1 MKSLMLLNQKNY
13 NKFLL
18 ESTQLKS
25 WFEQISLIKVINCIS
40 NEKNN
45 KIVKLDEEEMK
56 YLLNDELTTLTAII
70 IVKNEEDNIVKC
82 IESIKDYVDELVI
95 IDTGS
100 TDNTLNLITT
110 YQCDKIK
117 VFTRKWKDNFS
128 QIRNYAKSKATGKW
142 IFYIDADETVM
153 PPHDFTLFKKL
164 LRKFELLDLNEKIT
178 ICPVIIDHNNH
189 KSVGVRRCFYNS
201 KKFYYFGHVHE
212 EVRNINGLLN
222 QLTVDINIRH
232 EGYKSEIL
240 KNKEKVKRNINLLKK
255 TIKKEPSEIRW
266 KYFYCRDGSG
276 YLPDE
281 EIEKMIKHCILYYPQ
296 NAITKRN
303 VMANQYTLSFMVIL
317 AEIMLRKGD
326 YLSLM
331 DLSKQMFHLN
341 EDKSNYLYY
350 STMSLVMQRRNE
362 LMVKLEAL
370 SSYREKDKLIHYGML
385 HSSGYHIDIAILILL
400 IECGLYAKAKA
411 FRNALE
417 EEFPPISSILE
428 NYRFADG

>member
-40 NEKNN
+40 NEKTN
-45 KIVKLDEEEMK
+45 KIAKLNEEEMK

-70 IVKNEEDNIVKC
+70 IVKNEEANIVKC

-164 LRKFELLDLNEKIT
+164 LRKFEPLDLNEKIT

-201 KKFYYFGHVHE
+201 KKIYYFGHVHE

-240 KNKEKVKRNINLLKK
+240 KNKEKVKR
-255 TIKKEPSEIRW
+255 
-266 KYFYCRDGSG
+266 SG
-276 YLPDE
+276 
-281 EIEKMIKHCILYYPQ
+281 
-296 NAITKRN
+296 
-303 VMANQYTLSFMVIL
+303 F
-317 AEIMLRKGD
+317 
-326 YLSLM
+326 
-331 DLSKQMFHLN
+331 
-341 EDKSNYLYY
+341 
-350 STMSLVMQRRNE
+350 
-362 LMVKLEAL
+362 
-370 SSYREKDKLIHYGML
+370 
-385 HSSGYHIDIAILILL
+385 
-400 IECGLYAKAKA
+400 YAKAKA

-428 NYRFADG
+428 NYRFADD